1 MSARSLR
8 LIAAIAS
15 LAAFVACVM
24 LWEEVDLAW
33 RMQSTEYVVLCF
45 HHIHMHSDVAG
56 SECWRLDGIQTSR
69 FLQGVRQFSK
79 ASKSARMA
87 VSWPVTAILFDAK
100 DACIGAIGLGLAR
113 QCQVS
118 LYEMASKHE
127 PVQDDAI
134 ASGVRPI
141 RRTIADCNALVA
153 ALKIDN

>member
-87 VSWPVTAILFDAK
+87 VSWPVTPFYSTQKMPALGRLALAWHANAK
-100 DACIGAIGLGLAR
+100 SHSTKWRVSTSPCKTMQLPVECVQYGAA
-113 QCQVS
+113 S
-118 LYEMASKHE
+118 LIVM
-127 PVQDDAI
+127 
-134 ASGVRPI
+134 
-141 RRTIADCNALVA
+141 L
-153 ALKIDN
+153 